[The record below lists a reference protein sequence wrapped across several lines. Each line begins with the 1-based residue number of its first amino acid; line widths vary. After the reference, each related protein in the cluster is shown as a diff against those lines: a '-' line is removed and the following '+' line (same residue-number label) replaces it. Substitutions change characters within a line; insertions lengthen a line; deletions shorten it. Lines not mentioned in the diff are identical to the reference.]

1 MTATNNTIRR
11 RIIRVRRQ
19 IMALYSYLL
28 LWLGVFSGMSL
39 GLFQINTP
47 HFAIFGCVLVINL
60 VMCGLVISGAL
71 DRFREEHLT
80 IFQISIGV
88 ALITVIIHYS
98 YELEGGLLSLYFL
111 AMMFGL
117 FALSRKYLI
126 ITSLIILTAYTGH
139 EIWHWYATPLNKFIS
154 LSIGHW
160 FILLLGLIWFVYVG
174 GHIFSLQESH
184 RQQKRKLQEQ
194 RQALEARNNLLAEV
208 AIRDSLTNLHN
219 RRYLIEQLE
228 TEIARHEKSGM
239 PLQLAIIDLDH
250 FKAVNDAHGHH
261 IGDTVLV
268 TFAEH
273 LRVFLR
279 ADDLVT
285 RYGGEEFVIA
295 FLNTP
300 QDKAVLALRRLQTE
314 FSKHEFVGSTLF
326 NASFSAGI
334 SQSRKGDS
342 ASRLL
347 QRADK
352 ALYKAKSQGRNL
364 ILIED

>member
-1 MTATNNTIRR
+1 MAITSTMRR
-11 RIIRVRRQ
+11 RIIRFRRQ
-19 IMALYSYLL
+19 VMALYSYLL
-28 LWLGVFSGMSL
+28 LWLGVFSGVSL
-39 GLFQINTP
+39 GLFQTDTP
-47 HFAIFGCVLVINL
+47 HFAIFSCVLIVNL
-60 VMCGLVISGAL
+60 VMCGLILSGAL
-71 DRFREEHLT
+71 DRIREEHLT

-88 ALITVIIHYS
+88 ALITVVIHYS

-139 EIWHWYATPLNKFIS
+139 EIWHWYTTPINKFIS

-174 GHIFSLQESH
+174 GHIFALQESH
-184 RQQKRKLQEQ
+184 RQQRRKLQEQ
-194 RQALEARNNLLAEV
+194 QQALEARNNMLSEV

-219 RRYLIEQLE
+219 RRYLLEQLE
-228 TEIARHEKSGM
+228 IEIARHESLSM

-250 FKAVNDAHGHH
+250 FKSVNDTHGHH
-261 IGDTVLV
+261 IGDKVLV

-273 LRVFLR
+273 LRFFLR

-285 RYGGEEFVIA
+285 RYGGEEFVIV

-300 QDKAVLALRRLQTE
+300 KEKAVLALRRLQTE
-314 FSKHEFVGSTLF
+314 FSKQEFIGNTPF

-334 SQSRKGDS
+334 SQSRAGDS